1 MEKIVYWLK
10 QIFGAISTIAEN
22 TSAIAENSSASEDVT
37 PAEPSVM
44 IVEGALDTSGQ
55 TPVFEAAEDAPTYD
69 EAETFITEGKGVV
82 FLTYGGVYEMIT
94 LVGADALSGSESSWL
109 KPSSQEEAAA

>member
-22 TSAIAENSSASEDVT
+22 TSASEEAT

-55 TPVFEAAEDAPTYD
+55 NPVFEAAVDAPSYA
-69 EAETFITEGKGVV
+69 EAKAFITEG
-82 FLTYGGVYEMIT
+82 LTI
-94 LVGADALSGSESSWL
+94 
-109 KPSSQEEAAA
+109 KK

>member
-22 TSAIAENSSASEDVT
+22 TSASEEAT

-55 TPVFEAAEDAPTYD
+55 NPVFEAAVDAPSYA
-69 EAETFITEGKGVV
+69 EAKAFITEGKGVV
-82 FLTYGGVYEMIT
+82 FLTYSGVYEMIT

-109 KPSSQEEAAA
+109 EPSSQEEAPA